1 MEKIEI
7 VQENLEQILELV
19 NDFEDALDT
28 LLDLKSAIMEN
39 LVECE
44 DLVAQLYEE
53 QESKELPTNRKK
65 YNSEEEGNKHTETQ

>member
-28 LLDLKSAIMEN
+28 LQDSKVAIMDV

-44 DLVAQLYEE
+44 DLLAQLYEE